1 MRCRCSSGSSA
12 VRLLRMAQMAQ
23 MATSRDNPK
32 LRTQIEAIGE

>member
-1 MRCRCSSGSSA
+1 
-12 VRLLRMAQMAQ
+12 MAQMAQ